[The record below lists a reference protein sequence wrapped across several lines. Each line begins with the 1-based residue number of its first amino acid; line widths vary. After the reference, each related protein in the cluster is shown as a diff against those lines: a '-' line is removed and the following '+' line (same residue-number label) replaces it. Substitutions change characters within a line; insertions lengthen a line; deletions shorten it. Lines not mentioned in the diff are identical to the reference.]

1 MSNTLR
7 GFLSKGTSVFLIFLL
22 LPGALRCQPAPR
34 ADFNQALSEAGKFF
48 EDGDFAAVI
57 QRLSPWVKKYPND
70 AELNHG
76 LGLAYYQQQDFAAT
90 IRHLSSALQHEEKDS
105 GPWRQSTEILGMAYY
120 FSNRWP
126 DAARL
131 LAAASAWSPAN
142 STLSYSLAMS
152 YLYSHDREHACE
164 TISKLFGVGAA
175 TADAAMLTADLAYQE
190 MDGDDAE
197 ALYLE
202 VLKKR
207 PDFPRIHYKLGL
219 IAISNRDYAAAIDHM
234 KAELARNVSDS
245 LAWHYLG
252 EALAKLEK
260 HDDAVEALQRAIW
273 LNSTSVRS
281 YVALGQVYSEQGKFA
296 IAESSLK
303 RALAIEPQNYQAN
316 YLLSRLYFKT
326 NRPEL
331 AKQQMAITEKL
342 RKPSLDA
349 K

>member
-1 MSNTLR
+1 MSNTVR
-7 GFLSKGTSVFLIFLL
+7 VFLSKRTFVFLISLL
-22 LPGALRCQPAPR
+22 LPFALRSQPAPR
-34 ADFNQALSEAGKFF
+34 AEFNQALSEAGKLF
-48 EDGDFAAVI
+48 DAGDFAAVI
-57 QRLSPWVKKYPND
+57 QRLSPWVNKYPND

-105 GPWRQSTEILGMAYY
+105 GAWRQSTEILGMAYY

-131 LAAASAWSPAN
+131 LAAASEWSPAN
-142 STLSYSLAMS
+142 STLSYSLAMA
-152 YLYSHDREHACE
+152 YLYSHEREQARE
-164 TISKLFGVGAA
+164 AISKLFGLGAA

-207 PDFPRIHYKLGL
+207 PDFPLIHYKLGL
-219 IAISNRDYAAAIDHM
+219 VAITKHDYPTVVEQM
-234 KAELARNVSDS
+234 KAELARNVSYS

-273 LNSTSVRS
+273 LNSISVRS

-303 RALAIEPQNYQAN
+303 RALGIEPQNYQAN
-316 YLLSRLYFKT
+316 YLLGRLYSKT

-342 RKPSLDA
+342 RKPASDA